1 MTGECGI
8 EDGIVHCEAKAWD
21 VRENRCDGK
30 EKYVETGGTDGV
42 WWIDE
47 CRWRGGRWLG
57 NGKIRKGGEC
67 KIREGGGRTSER
79 VG

>member
-30 EKYVETGGTDGV
+30 EKYVETGERTECGGLTNVVGGV
-42 WWIDE
+42 
-47 CRWRGGRWLG
+47 
-57 NGKIRKGGEC
+57 
-67 KIREGGGRTSER
+67 GGGWGMER
-79 VG
+79 

>member
-8 EDGIVHCEAKAWD
+8 EDGIVHFEAKAWD

-30 EKYVETGGTDGV
+30 QKYVETGGTDGV

-47 CRWRGGRWLG
+47 CRWRG

-67 KIREGGGRTSER
+67 KGR
-79 VG
+79 GDGPK